1 MRALR
6 NGADPQKNPKERECH
21 CRHRSKKKLSSGVMK
36 DTVVAKDR
44 RKMIA
49 IMSFERKC
57 KIKKPKE
64 KKKSYENVKRWLI
77 F

>member
-64 KKKSYENVKRWLI
+64 KKKKATKM
-77 F
+77 